1 MVVSAGS
8 YQNFPSD
15 SPVELDIEPHGS
27 GHTAGFVLRP
37 PARGLLLRGPMVF
50 PGGTKQTFKA

>member
-15 SPVELDIEPHGS
+15 SPVLDPSPVSLEEVAANLSVGFL
-27 GHTAGFVLRP
+27 TARKAQSQNSLRFVMLP
-37 PARGLLLRGPMVF
+37 V
-50 PGGTKQTFKA
+50 KVS